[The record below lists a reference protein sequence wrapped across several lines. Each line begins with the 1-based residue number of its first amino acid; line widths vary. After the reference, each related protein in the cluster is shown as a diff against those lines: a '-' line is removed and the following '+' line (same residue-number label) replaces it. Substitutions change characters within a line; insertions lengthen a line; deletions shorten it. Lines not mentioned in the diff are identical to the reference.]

1 MSQKKLQL
9 HMAWKEKRRQQQLKA
24 QYGIDRPDVVVVERK
39 NVFVIT
45 LRVILHAAYIA
56 LRICASCAVA
66 VLAIIGLASLIYPN
80 IRAELVNSLGQVMDE
95 LQAFLAYRCDHW
107 SHLYFINRKRKR
119 GNGIM
124 QKIITI
130 ANQKGGVG
138 KTTTA
143 MNLAAALVKKG
154 KSTLLLDFDPQA
166 NLSKFLGYEEDDAPT
181 ISQLMEGAANMRP
194 FDTVSAIR
202 LHSEGMHYI
211 PADIGLANADIYLV
225 MTMCREQILRRIL
238 CTPVLAGF
246 EYILIDCNPSLGLLL
261 TNALVAS
268 TDVIIPVQA
277 QMFSLNGMNALT
289 KVIEMVRSTINPG
302 LSINGILPTMVDKT
316 NMSRAVVEALQVDY
330 NEYLYKTTISR
341 RVEAA
346 NATALSKSSVSIQG
360 SQIGSEYLQLANE
373 VIERGC

>member
-1 MSQKKLQL
+1 
-9 HMAWKEKRRQQQLKA
+9 MAFTDRPVFSEISLLPYPSIFMKRISRVSLSILCSKEKSS
-24 QYGIDRPDVVVVERK
+24 I
-39 NVFVIT
+39 
-45 LRVILHAAYIA
+45 
-56 LRICASCAVA
+56 
-66 VLAIIGLASLIYPN
+66 
-80 IRAELVNSLGQVMDE
+80 
-95 LQAFLAYRCDHW
+95 
-107 SHLYFINRKRKR
+107 
-119 GNGIM
+119 
-124 QKIITI
+124 
-130 ANQKGGVG
+130 
-138 KTTTA
+138 
-143 MNLAAALVKKG
+143 
-154 KSTLLLDFDPQA
+154 
-166 NLSKFLGYEEDDAPT
+166 
-181 ISQLMEGAANMRP
+181 
-194 FDTVSAIR
+194 
-202 LHSEGMHYI
+202 
-211 PADIGLANADIYLV
+211 
-225 MTMCREQILRRIL
+225 
-238 CTPVLAGF
+238 LAGF